1 MHKLQLVILVF
12 LFSSCSNLSHRTT
25 YLTDDDIVINDRLY
39 SPDSAYIVYDFVFD
53 IGALGYSRSSSSIV
67 AISDTLGDIG
77 KTILPNYK
85 LFYNL
90 TPDKW
95 LDSRTL
101 IATVRMESLIRDNVN
116 FKSST
121 IKVGDIKVQIEQND
135 PTRGNTAIIEHIAP
149 SFDYKRLLVVY
160 SYDSPPPADISVI
173 DFDGVLPI
181 LGNVYIEDVI
191 ETPILYGCWLDNK
204 TIELQIKKKD
214 DLYGAELNKKL
225 NVKVKKRDVEYKEA
239 YSGIVGGWYNKRLYP
254 TDTTFNNELTH
265 FSKRTTAIVSD
276 IFAWGDS
283 YYTKK
288 SNFFYIYTV
297 DGKEYKS
304 YFRANED
311 SLHIEIGDKIEMI
324 YSSRQPIIHKL
335 LKNNFR

>member
-1 MHKLQLVILVF
+1 M
-12 LFSSCSNLSHRTT
+12 
-25 YLTDDDIVINDRLY
+25 
-39 SPDSAYIVYDFVFD
+39 
-53 IGALGYSRSSSSIV
+53 
-67 AISDTLGDIG
+67 GDIG
-77 KTILPNYK
+77 KTRIPNYK
-85 LFYNL
+85 FFYHL

-95 LDSRTL
+95 LDSRTV
-101 IATVRMESLIRDNVN
+101 IATVRMESLVRDNIN
-116 FKSST
+116 FQSST
-121 IKVGDIKVQIEQND
+121 IKVGGIKVRIEQND

-173 DFDGVLPI
+173 NFEGELPI

-191 ETPILYGCWLDNK
+191 ETPILYGGWLDNN
-204 TIELQIKKKD
+204 TIELQINNKD

-225 NVKVKKRDVEYKEA
+225 DVIVKKRDVDYKKV
-239 YSGIVGGWYNKRLYP
+239 YSGIVGGWYNKNLYP

-265 FSKRTTAIVSD
+265 YSKRTTAIVSD
-276 IFAWGDS
+276 ILEWGDS

-288 SNFFYIYTV
+288 SNFFYKYTV

-311 SLHIEIGDKIEMI
+311 SLNIDIGDKIEMI
-324 YSSRQPIIHKL
+324 YSSRQPMIHKL